1 MNKNIYLILSLLFL
15 FTVDVI
21 RVKYY
26 SETEKSQDENDL
38 QEEIQKK
45 QDFSHL
51 SDEDL
56 KLEDDIHKNNTEIP
70 IENEKK
76 KEMLHGNEDLTM
88 TISHCSTLVSKAE
101 SIKKE
106 IQERVSN
113 IKINLSQYKPKGFN
127 EYISKFLTIFQYSLF
142 IILFSFGSIKDK
154 LTFIPSYIVDFIEKR
169 KMIIGMVLYTLI
181 SHLNTTLSRT
191 NAFEV
196 YINQEFV
203 YSGLNNKGLP
213 EVEYLIEKI
222 KELGFDN

>member
-26 SETEKSQDENDL
+26 SETEKSENEKDL

-56 KLEDDIHKNNTEIP
+56 KLEDDKNKTEIP
-70 IENEKK
+70 IENEEKI
-76 KEMLHGNEDLTM
+76 KETLNGNEDLTM
-88 TISHCSTLVSKAE
+88 TISHCSTLISKAE

-127 EYISKFLTIFQYSLF
+127 EYIIKFLTVFQYSLF
-142 IILFSFGSIKDK
+142 ILLFSFGSIKDK